1 MTGLGSGEGG
11 QWTFL
16 DMITLI
22 SFMVGVMNLEENLT
36 QGDKQD
42 LMQEFDTKASSLL
55 KEIHSHLEDQ
65 DNKLDQILEL
75 MGGASNG

>member
-1 MTGLGSGEGG
+1 MAGLGSGEGG

>member
-1 MTGLGSGEGG
+1 MAGLGSGEGG

-16 DMITLI
+16 DMVTLI

>member
-1 MTGLGSGEGG
+1 MAGLGSGEGG

-16 DMITLI
+16 DMVTLI

-55 KEIHSHLEDQ
+55 KEIHSQLEDQ